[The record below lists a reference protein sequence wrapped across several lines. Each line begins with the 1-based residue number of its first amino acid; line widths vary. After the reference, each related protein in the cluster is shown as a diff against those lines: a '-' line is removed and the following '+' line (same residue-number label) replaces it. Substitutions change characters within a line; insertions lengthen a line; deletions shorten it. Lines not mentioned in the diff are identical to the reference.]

1 MNIFGVKFLAK
12 ANSKRNNNS
21 KSIKILVCLL
31 VATVSL
37 ILSFTVVT
45 VKAVNQYKSDSYA
58 RSLTLTPWKKQITNA
73 GLNDIRKVNHV
84 VSVDDVSGM
93 EGSSGFTVEKIDAD
107 REDLDKLNTG
117 FKKRDNMIYLCRE
130 VGNEKKPVVAGN
142 ALDNAKIYSCIV
154 PSLFYPFE
162 DEGNINYEN
171 LEYINGVDLIG
182 TTITLKGIDNSITI
196 PFNYI
201 DKNGECIN
209 SEETLKTE
217 PIKLNVVGVYPCS
230 AASHGYFADVFVSK
244 ETEDAIIKKAAEKS
258 GINLKSKKSKFSK
271 WWNTSSLHTYFV
283 TTDNVDNMS
292 GVYNDISGMG
302 YEIAD
307 ESNYSIKD
315 SIIIM
320 SSLFCTVGTFII
332 FAMCI
337 IAFIMLIQSAKSS
350 ILKMQSEIG
359 LLKAIGYKNK
369 HILVCVL
376 CEHMSMIVKGF
387 VIGSLISVLFVSLTN
402 YIFSHKSYNE
412 FLYIISYSDL
422 LKYLSLILVFII
434 VVFFICEIIT
444 IKKIVQIKPIEA
456 MSGEHI

>member
-1 MNIFGVKFLAK
+1 M
-12 ANSKRNNNS
+12 
-21 KSIKILVCLL
+21 
-31 VATVSL
+31 
-37 ILSFTVVT
+37 
-45 VKAVNQYKSDSYA
+45 
-58 RSLTLTPWKKQITNA
+58 
-73 GLNDIRKVNHV
+73 
-84 VSVDDVSGM
+84 
-93 EGSSGFTVEKIDAD
+93 
-107 REDLDKLNTG
+107 
-117 FKKRDNMIYLCRE
+117 
-130 VGNEKKPVVAGN
+130 
-142 ALDNAKIYSCIV
+142 
-154 PSLFYPFE
+154 
-162 DEGNINYEN
+162 
-171 LEYINGVDLIG
+171 
-182 TTITLKGIDNSITI
+182 
-196 PFNYI
+196 
-201 DKNGECIN
+201 
-209 SEETLKTE
+209 
-217 PIKLNVVGVYPCS
+217 GVYPCS

-320 SSLFCTVGTFII
+320 SSLFCTVGMFII

-376 CEHMSMIVKGF
+376 CEHMGMIIKGF

-402 YIFSHKSYNE
+402 FIFSHKSYNE